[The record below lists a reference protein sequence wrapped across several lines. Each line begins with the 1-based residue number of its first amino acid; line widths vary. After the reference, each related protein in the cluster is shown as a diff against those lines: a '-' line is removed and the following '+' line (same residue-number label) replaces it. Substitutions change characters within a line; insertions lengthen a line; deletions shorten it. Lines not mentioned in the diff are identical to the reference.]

1 MQNIAD
7 FLQRSKGGVKV
18 LERFKEG
25 IKVNHKNAT
34 TEEEKNKNRQEAIED
49 SVSNNI
55 SISKDRFL
63 DHMLKKGSEKYTDLS
78 QKVEQ
83 IDFSNAH
90 PRNNTFMNE
99 LAFAG
104 ASMTE
109 GFLEVF
115 NIEKNTAVQKYQDQ
129 IQIIETKKDNQPTQY
144 TVGTFQEGKLKKLSP
159 SFDNRKELE
168 KKLDA
173 SLERQRKEQEEKMN
187 RKKDS
192 QQAITQTMSLD
203 RQKEK

>member
-1 MQNIAD
+1 M
-7 FLQRSKGGVKV
+7 

-25 IKVNHKNAT
+25 VEVNHKNTA
-34 TEEEKNKNRQEAIED
+34 TEEDKNKNRQEAIED
-49 SVSNNI
+49 SVSNDI

-63 DHMLKKGSEKYTDLS
+63 DHIRKKGSEKYTDIA

-115 NIEKNTAVQKYQDQ
+115 NIEKDTAVQKYQDQ
-129 IQIIETKKDNQPTQY
+129 IQIIETKKDNQPSQY
-144 TVGTFQEGKLKKLSP
+144 SVGTFQKGKLKKLSP
-159 SFDNRKELE
+159 DFDNRKELE

-187 RKKDS
+187 RKKD
-192 QQAITQTMSLD
+192 QQQEITQTISLE
-203 RQKEK
+203 RQKEN